1 MTYVGHFPNT
11 KRHIRLQ
18 MYRDE
23 QKVRFNNFFYYRAQY
38 YTRLNNYHHQEWIN
52 EEAEIFVAERN
63 HDRDVDAKKHTHEV
77 VQKSAWRYFQAVYEY
92 FMN

>member
-11 KRHIRLQ
+11 KYHIRLQ

-23 QKVRFNNFFYYRAQY
+23 QKVRFSNFLSSC
-38 YTRLNNYHHQEWIN
+38 TILVNYPHQEWIK
-52 EEAEIFVAERN
+52 EEEIFVAERN
-63 HDRDVDAKKHTHEV
+63 HVRDVDAKKHTHEV
-77 VQKSAWRYFQAVYEY
+77 VRKRAWRYFQEVYES